1 MRKVSDYQGWPNY
14 ETWAVNLW
22 LSNDQGMYNFIQ
34 ELTEAAVTHGEES
47 YELGDTLETLIAE
60 EENPLIEGASL
71 YNDLL
76 GKALGNVKW
85 EYIAKYYMDEYKAN
99 LDDEDA
105 QL

>member
-34 ELTEAAVTHGEES
+34 ELTEAAVTHGEEP
-47 YELGDTLETLIAE
+47 YELGDTLQQFIAE
-60 EENPLIEGASL
+60 DLNPLTDEANL
-71 YNDLL
+71 YSQLL
-76 GKALGNVKW
+76 ANALDSVKW
-85 EYIAKYYMDEYKAN
+85 QYLAKNYIDEYKAN